1 MSVSFI
7 QSSSLVSLA
16 QSPMPFTLEETS
28 SVQLNAGYQYVLDL
42 YYWTGS
48 ITGSGSVPDYT
59 LVKYPNGSGVG
70 IFDVSRILN
79 STLQDLAIQNTSNVG
94 YYAVEGYDEYISG
107 SLYVTGSRVRSTTAK
122 YIDGYSIFQEPI
134 SQSIFNK
141 TPHWPL
147 MTSGPA
153 TQSVLDSNWGNS
165 AVWVGSSGT
174 TVPTKVVYTTNLGT
188 TEIALSGSTNT
199 TGQVQQVP
207 INNTLFGSLSAITSY
222 TIQAYDS
229 ATPLGTPIKYEVD
242 CQSKYPNVRIKW
254 KNRFGQFDFFN
265 FNLVNT
271 QAFGVSR
278 SVYQPQIGS
287 WESRGLSY
295 QAYDSSNLNY
305 LVDTNQSLSVNSNWI
320 SEDYNDIFKEF
331 LVSDE
336 IYWIYDEA
344 TNDVRP
350 ITISTNSFQFKT
362 EVVNKL
368 IQYSF
373 DFAWG
378 QSYKLII

>member
-16 QSPMPFTLEETS
+16 QSPMPYTLEETS
-28 SVQLNAGYQYVLDL
+28 SVKLNTGYQYALDL

-59 LVKYPNGSGVG
+59 LVKYANQSGVG

-79 STLQDLAIQNTSNVG
+79 STLQDLAIQNTSNVA

-107 SLYVTGSRVRSTTAK
+107 STYVTGSRVRGTTSK
-122 YIDGYSIFQEPI
+122 YLDGYSIFQEPI

-153 TQSVLDSNWGNS
+153 TQSVLDSNYGNS

-207 INNTLFGSLSAITSY
+207 INNTLFGSLSGITSY

-229 ATPLGTPIKYEVD
+229 STPLGTPIKYEVD

-254 KNRFGQFDFFN
+254 KNRFGQFDFMNFN
-265 FNLVNT
+265 FVNT

-295 QAYDSSNLNY
+295 QPYDSSNLNY
-305 LVDTNQSLSVNSNWI
+305 LVDTNQSLTVNSNWV

-336 IYWIYDEA
+336 IYWIYDES
-344 TNDVRP
+344 TNDLRP
-350 ITISTNSFQFKT
+350 ITISTSSFQFKT

>member
-16 QSPMPFTLEETS
+16 QSPMPYTLEETS

-59 LVKYPNGSGVG
+59 LVKYPNASGVG

-122 YIDGYSIFQEPI
+122 YLDGYSIFQEPI
-134 SQSIFNK
+134 SQSIYNK

-147 MTSGPA
+147 MTSGPT
-153 TQSVLDSNWGNS
+153 TQSILDSNYGNA
-165 AVWVGSSGT
+165 AVWVGTSGT

-188 TEIALSGSTNT
+188 TEIQLSGSTNT

-207 INNTLFGSLSAITSY
+207 INNTLFGSLSGITSY
-222 TIQAYDS
+222 TIQAYNS
-229 ATPLGTPIKYEVD
+229 TTPLGTAIKYEVD

-254 KNRFGQFDFFN
+254 KNRFGQFDFMN

-295 QAYDSSNLNY
+295 QPYDSSNLNY
-305 LVDTNQSLSVNSNWI
+305 LVDTNQSLSVNTNWI

-344 TNDVRP
+344 TNDLRP

-368 IQYSF
+368 IQYQF

-378 QSYKLII
+378 QSYKLVI

>member
-28 SVQLNAGYQYVLDL
+28 SVQLNAGYQYALDL

-59 LVKYPNGSGVG
+59 LVKYPNQSGVG

-153 TQSVLDSNWGNS
+153 TQSVLDSNYGNA
-165 AVWVGSSGT
+165 AVWVGTSGT

-207 INNTLFGSLSAITSY
+207 INNSIFGSLSGITSY
-222 TIQAYDS
+222 TIQAYNS
-229 ATPLGTPIKYEVD
+229 TTPLGTPIKYEVD

-305 LVDTNQSLSVNSNWI
+305 LVDTNQSLSVNSNWV

>member
-16 QSPMPFTLEETS
+16 QSPMPYTLEETS

-59 LVKYPNGSGVG
+59 LVKYPNASGVG

-134 SQSIFNK
+134 SQSIYNK

-153 TQSVLDSNWGNS
+153 TQSILDSNYGNA
-165 AVWVGSSGT
+165 AVWVGTSGT

-188 TEIALSGSTNT
+188 TEIAVSGSTNT

-207 INNTLFGSLSAITSY
+207 INNAIFGSLSGITSY
-222 TIQAYDS
+222 TIQAYS
-229 ATPLGTPIKYEVD
+229 ESTPLGTAIKYEVD

-254 KNRFGQFDFFN
+254 KNRFGQFDFMN

-295 QAYDSSNLNY
+295 QPYDSSNLNY

-336 IYWIYDEA
+336 IYWIYDES
-344 TNDVRP
+344 TNDLRP

-368 IQYSF
+368 IQYQF

-378 QSYKLII
+378 QSYKLVI